1 MENLSDVHNCIY
13 ILGCAFAFKLSF
25 SLLREVKN
33 GLCGYILP
41 RIWYLIF
48 GQNDFKT
55 RYGEWAVVTGSSQG
69 IGRSYA
75 MELARRGLNIIL
87 VARSKERL
95 SQVAKEIQETFQ
107 VKTEIIVMDFTDSSA
122 VKKVAKELDKL
133 NVDIGILVNNVGMM
147 GPHFIPFLELEETTA
162 RDMITV
168 NCMSATLMTHHILPK
183 MLAKNKGAIINIVS
197 STSFYVMPFF
207 SEYSATKHYMA
218 AWTAGLRA
226 EIGSCNVIIQEIDP
240 GQTNTNMAKDLIP
253 ISSIEAP
260 HPDSLAR
267 NAILSLGWTPRTA
280 GWWFHS
286 VHRVVS
292 SMLPGPI
299 LSTTLYLFG
308 LWQYRYSSKRT
319 KTQ

>member
-48 GQNDFKT
+48 GKNDFKT

-95 SQVAKEIQETFQ
+95 SQVAKEIQETFH
-107 VKTEIIVMDFTDSSA
+107 VKTEIIVVDFTDSSA
-122 VKKVAKELDKL
+122 VKKVAKELDKIT
-133 NVDIGILVNNVGMM
+133 VDIGILVNNVGMM

-162 RDMITV
+162 RDML
-168 NCMSATLMTHHILPK
+168 TLVSWSI
-183 MLAKNKGAIINIVS
+183 ML
-197 STSFYVMPFF
+197 
-207 SEYSATKHYMA
+207 E
-218 AWTAGLRA
+218 
-226 EIGSCNVIIQEIDP
+226 
-240 GQTNTNMAKDLIP
+240 
-253 ISSIEAP
+253 
-260 HPDSLAR
+260 
-267 NAILSLGWTPRTA
+267 
-280 GWWFHS
+280 
-286 VHRVVS
+286 
-292 SMLPGPI
+292 
-299 LSTTLYLFG
+299 
-308 LWQYRYSSKRT
+308 
-319 KTQ
+319 